1 MKKQDECKLC
11 RRLGAKLY
19 LKGDRC
25 LTGKCAFER
34 RPYPPGKERFQRRK
48 MSDYATHLMEKQK
61 ARAIYAVGERQ
72 FRRYFFKAKREK
84 GRTGENLVRILE
96 SRLDNMLYRVGFATS
111 RGQARQMISHRFV
124 RVSGRMVNIPS
135 YLLRKADV
143 VALIDEAKKND
154 FIKAGIEEA
163 VKRGIPSW
171 FQVDADKFTFTVLNI
186 PSTGE
191 VNPPFNEDAV
201 VELYSK

>member
-1 MKKQDECKLC
+1 MKRQDGCKLC
-11 RRLGAKLY
+11 RQLGVKLY

-25 LTGKCAFER
+25 LTEKCAFER

-48 MSDYATHLMEKQK
+48 ISDYAIHLMEKQK
-61 ARAIYAVGERQ
+61 ARAIYGVRERQ

-96 SRLDNMLYRVGFATS
+96 SRLDNMLYRAGFATS
-111 RGQARQMISHRFV
+111 RRQARQMISHRFV
-124 RVSGRMVNIPS
+124 KVNGRIVNIPS
-135 YLLRKADV
+135 YLLRKGDV
-143 VALIDEAKKND
+143 VALAKEND

-171 FQVDADKFTFTVLNI
+171 FQVDADKLTFTVLNI
-186 PSTGE
+186 PSTGD
-191 VNPPFNEDAV
+191 VNLPFNENAI

>member
-1 MKKQDECKLC
+1 MKRQDGCKLC
-11 RRLGAKLY
+11 RQLGVKLY

-25 LTGKCAFER
+25 LTEKCAFER

-48 MSDYATHLMEKQK
+48 VSDYAIHLMEKQK
-61 ARAIYAVGERQ
+61 ARAIYGVRERQ

-96 SRLDNMLYRVGFATS
+96 SRLDNMLYRAGFAAS
-111 RGQARQMISHRFV
+111 RRQARQMISHRFV
-124 RVSGRMVNIPS
+124 KVNGRIVNIPS
-135 YLLRKADV
+135 YLLRKGDV
-143 VALIDEAKKND
+143 VELAKEND
-154 FIKAGIEEA
+154 FIKARVEEA

-171 FQVDADKFTFTVLNI
+171 FQVDADKLAFTVLNI
-186 PSTGE
+186 PSTGD
-191 VNPPFNEDAV
+191 VNLPFNENAI